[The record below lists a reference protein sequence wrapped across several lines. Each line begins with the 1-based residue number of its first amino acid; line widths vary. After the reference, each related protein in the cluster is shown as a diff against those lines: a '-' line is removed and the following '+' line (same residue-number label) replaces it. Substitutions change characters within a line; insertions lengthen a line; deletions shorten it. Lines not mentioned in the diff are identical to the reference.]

1 MTLRLVSDNNQ
12 PDGVLYC
19 QQLCYPRKAATILVS
34 FCGGPYLPRCDECA
48 RGTYQ
53 RHPDVTRLA
62 PLSEYVDH
70 YAIAREAALAT
81 PEQIIG
87 QATGQTWPASDLD
100 EQCWAV
106 CQRIARNQVI
116 YCYGRP
122 CLLSGQFTTP
132 ANVLI
137 RVSWADFSGQPWTSL
152 CNTCLGSHQADGWR
166 PEEIRPAD
174 DNDAK
179 SSILQ
184 MANRAVPAPRKPV
197 SRRARIIGL
206 STLGGLTLGTVM
218 VTIAG
223 KAISDFDL
231 ASQTWEHNPPAHPS
245 YADALQRWGIFFIV
259 VAILTGVIW
268 LCVEVARQNPAKPKP
283 AQAAPSYRGVPAAQ
297 GYQQG
302 IPVGQLAATAA
313 VVGGEILWHRQIR
326 EHQARVRDSALGDA
340 PLNNVHAGIKH
351 ATAIL
356 VQQKQQYQQQQ
367 QCQPDSL
374 QPPFTSTSV
383 SDIYGNATYRPR
395 PWL

>member
-12 PDGVLYC
+12 PDGGLYC
-19 QQLCYPRKAATILVS
+19 QQLCHPQKPATILVS
-34 FCGGPYLPRCDECA
+34 FCGGPYLPTCDECT

-53 RHPDVTRLA
+53 RHPDITRLA

-87 QATGQTWPASDLD
+87 QTWPASDLD

-106 CQRIARNQVI
+106 CQRIARDQVI
-116 YCYGRP
+116 YCYRRP

-132 ANVLI
+132 ADVLI
-137 RVSWADFSGQPWTSL
+137 RVSGADFSGQPWTSL

-174 DNDAK
+174 DKDAK

-197 SRRARIIGL
+197 SRRARIIIGL

-231 ASQTWEHNPPAHPS
+231 ASQTWEHNPPTYPS
-245 YADALQRWGIFFIV
+245 YADAVQGSGL
-259 VAILTGVIW
+259 LT
-268 LCVEVARQNPAKPKP
+268 L
-283 AQAAPSYRGVPAAQ
+283 S
-297 GYQQG
+297 
-302 IPVGQLAATAA
+302 T
-313 VVGGEILWHRQIR
+313 
-326 EHQARVRDSALGDA
+326 GDA
-340 PLNNVHAGIKH
+340 
-351 ATAIL
+351 
-356 VQQKQQYQQQQ
+356 
-367 QCQPDSL
+367 
-374 QPPFTSTSV
+374 V
-383 SDIYGNATYRPR
+383 SRV
-395 PWL
+395 W